1 MKHTAYYLNLDTDG
15 YLLSISTI
23 GDGPH
28 LDSIEGIDLS
38 GDKINAYRWD
48 GTNLVLDGGR
58 MADIEQAEAVRAK
71 AEQIAELTA
80 QLRASDSIVLEALE
94 GLMSATTATGF
105 IAALISAARNI
116 RATLTERADIRAR
129 LADLRGRNT

>member
-1 MKHTAYYLNLDTDG
+1 VKHTAYYLNLDTDG